1 MAQLKVLSSGSHGN
15 AYILECSNEQ
25 LLIELGIKWKD
36 ILKGLDY
43 DLTKVQGCIAS
54 HHHSDHLKSI
64 KNALKSGL
72 SVYSCSEVQS
82 IHQKAKVLEMG
93 KKTLIGGFRVQPIPL
108 EHSVQCY
115 GFIIE
120 HKECGKILFATDC
133 KEFKYKVKNL
143 HHILIECNYSEDVL
157 IDNMCDNVE
166 MRSHHE
172 NHLEL
177 NDCVAAIK
185 ANYNANLQNVVLIH
199 LSNNNSN
206 ESVFVDTVKS
216 AIGLNNVYVAKEG
229 LNINLDKEEF

>member
-1 MAQLKVLSSGSHGN
+1 MAQLNVLSSGSHGN
-15 AYILECSNEQ
+15 AYILECDNEQ

-157 IDNMCDNVE
+157 IENMCDNVE

-206 ESVFVDTVKS
+206 EAVFVDTVKS

>member
-1 MAQLKVLSSGSHGN
+1 MAQLKVLSSGSQGN
-15 AYILECSNEQ
+15 AYILECGSEQ

-120 HKECGKILFATDC
+120 HKECGKLLFATDC

-206 ESVFVDTVKS
+206 EAVFVDTVKS

>member
-1 MAQLKVLSSGSHGN
+1 M
-15 AYILECSNEQ
+15 
-25 LLIELGIKWKD
+25 
-36 ILKGLDY
+36 
-43 DLTKVQGCIAS
+43 
-54 HHHSDHLKSI
+54 
-64 KNALKSGL
+64 
-72 SVYSCSEVQS
+72 YSCLEVQS
-82 IHQKAKVLEMG
+82 IHPKAKVLEMG

-157 IDNMCDNVE
+157 IENMCDNVE

-185 ANYNANLQNVVLIH
+185 ANYNAKLQNVVLIH

-206 ESVFVDTVKS
+206 EAVFVDTVKS

>member
-1 MAQLKVLSSGSHGN
+1 MAQLKVLSSGSQGN
-15 AYILECSNEQ
+15 AYILECGNEQ

-133 KEFKYKVKNL
+133 KEFRYKVKNL

-206 ESVFVDTVKS
+206 EAVFVDTVKS

>member
-15 AYILECSNEQ
+15 AYILECGNEQ

-72 SVYSCSEVQS
+72 SVYSCLEVQS
-82 IHQKAKVLEMG
+82 IHQKAKVLEIG

-206 ESVFVDTVKS
+206 EAVFVDTVKS